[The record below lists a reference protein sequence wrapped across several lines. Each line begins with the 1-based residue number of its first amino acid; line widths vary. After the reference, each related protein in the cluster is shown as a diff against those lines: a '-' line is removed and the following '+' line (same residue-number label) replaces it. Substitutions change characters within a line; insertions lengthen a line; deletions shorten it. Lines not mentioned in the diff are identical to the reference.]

1 MSNGQKNNTLET
13 KMKDTATKL
22 EINMDRASR
31 MGLDC
36 YHDGKKYHIGN
47 LETDDPWAALELLR
61 EIMGGFYES

>member
-1 MSNGQKNNTLET
+1 
-13 KMKDTATKL
+13 MKDIATDL